1 MHCFVN
7 AATAVVESASTVAD
21 YIVAAAAVVA
31 AVVVATAVVA
41 VVAVVAGQL
50 DIPIN
55 PIRQVAFHR
64 KTRKN
69 VINQSLT

>member
-1 MHCFVN
+1 MHCFVD
-7 AATAVVESASTVAD
+7 AATAVVESASTVAY
-21 YIVAAAAVVA
+21 YIVAATPAAAVA
-31 AVVVATAVVA
+31 AVVVATA